1 MKSFERTIKM
11 FELTYG
17 HETWYAEIVKTP
29 QQPDDLFEIWIYPKN
44 YGVKEMIVGEF
55 RYERKDEE
63 VYSDLI
69 DYLYISWEN
78 PDDHVF
84 RNSFDN
90 FMMDH
95 PEDFDTMN

>member
-1 MKSFERTIKM
+1 MKSFERTVKV
-11 FELTYG
+11 FELNYG

-29 QQPDDLFEIWIYPKN
+29 QDPDDLFEIWIYPKN

-55 RYERKDEE
+55 RYGRSDDEIYDE
-63 VYSDLI
+63 LI

-78 PDDHVF
+78 PEDHVW

-95 PEDFDTMN
+95 PEDFDVQ